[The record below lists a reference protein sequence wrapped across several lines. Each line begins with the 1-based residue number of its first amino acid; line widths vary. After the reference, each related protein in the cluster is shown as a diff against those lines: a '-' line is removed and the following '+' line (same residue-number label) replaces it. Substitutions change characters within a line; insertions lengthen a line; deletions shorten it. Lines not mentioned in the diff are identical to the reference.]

1 MRTGTNVHFRLR
13 MPCVSDKAEFASACD
28 KIAGESRSR
37 DASKYLL
44 LTGLLFA
51 LPLSV
56 QGSENVKNEVRIFK
70 LNVKT

>member
-1 MRTGTNVHFRLR
+1 M
-13 MPCVSDKAEFASACD
+13 SDKAEFASACD

-56 QGSENVKNEVRIFK
+56 QGSENVKNEVRIP
-70 LNVKT
+70 